1 MKTKTSVEEIAEYE
15 EFVQIIR
22 KELNKNMIDKI
33 ICFLFGHKEE
43 YLEGLYL
50 GEWHGWWCER
60 CGKKLRG
67 RYLL

>member
-1 MKTKTSVEEIAEYE
+1 MVSNLM
-15 EFVQIIR
+15 R
-22 KELNKNMIDKI
+22 KESLLKGNNYMIEKI

-50 GEWHGWWCER
+50 GEWNGWWCER

-67 RYLL
+67 RYNV